1 MANIFVQPNIGR
13 HSYFVVCDVNTW
25 TGNVSG
31 LTHWTLDWPGGRAGP
46 GAGGGRDG
54 ALDLLQMSGNQKYEN
69 KITLLM
75 MIIPEYGLRLAGYLL
90 LWGWGREVGELLAL
104 ARELVLGLERKG
116 LGLHD
121 LLGDPLDADILVESH
136 LARLGHAGVLR
147 PEARWSLHLKS
158 KKFTIHSLNTAFVTA
173 ELNDLLLIL
182 EEMTGILFLW
192 GKSDGQIFNM
202 VALVQRFTMWHQLEE
217 E

>member
-1 MANIFVQPNIGR
+1 MDR
-13 HSYFVVCDVNTW
+13 KCLRSDSLDT
-25 TGNVSG
+25 G
-31 LTHWTLDWPGGRAGP
+31 LTWAASWPGRWGRQTQSTGSP
-46 GAGGGRDG
+46 PNVWKPIKGGWNE
-54 ALDLLQMSGNQKYEN
+54 MTEIK
-69 KITLLM
+69 LM
-75 MIIPEYGLRLAGYLL
+75 MIIPENGLGLTGYLL
-90 LWGWGREVGELLAL
+90 LWGWGREVGELLTL

-116 LGLHD
+116 LGLHH

-147 PEARWSLHLKS
+147 PQARWSLHLKS

-202 VALVQRFTMWHQLEE
+202 AALVQRFTMWHQLEE

>member
-1 MANIFVQPNIGR
+1 MDRKCLRAD
-13 HSYFVVCDVNTW
+13 SLDT
-25 TGNVSG
+25 G
-31 LTHWTLDWPGGRAGP
+31 LTWGASWPGRWGRQRRSTGSPPNAWKP
-46 GAGGGRDG
+46 
-54 ALDLLQMSGNQKYEN
+54 KYEN
-69 KITLLM
+69 KMTLLM

-104 ARELVLGLERKG
+104 ARELVLGLEGKG

-202 VALVQRFTMWHQLEE
+202 VE
-217 E
+217 